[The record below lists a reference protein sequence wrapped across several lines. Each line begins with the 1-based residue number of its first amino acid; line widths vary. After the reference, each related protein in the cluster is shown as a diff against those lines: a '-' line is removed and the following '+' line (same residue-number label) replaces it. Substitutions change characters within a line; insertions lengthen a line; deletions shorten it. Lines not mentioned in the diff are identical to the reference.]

1 MWQVNFKFPV
11 AITLVGYIAS
21 VAGVALCRLLGFIP
35 SSTSSSKDHQHGGGS
50 VASEAWRAWAFRQ
63 PWFLIVTTAGAPLLA
78 NYSLLLNSVGVYQLS
93 KVNVGIFLRVWI
105 DAE

>member
-1 MWQVNFKFPV
+1 MWQINFKFPV

-21 VAGVALCRLLGFIP
+21 VAGVALCRQLGFIP
-35 SSTSSSKDHQHGGGS
+35 SSSSQDNRHGGGS
-50 VASEAWRAWAFRQ
+50 GSSGEGSPAKRGVPAESWRAWAFRQ

-93 KVNVGIFLRVWI
+93 KVLK
-105 DAE
+105 

>member
-1 MWQVNFKFPV
+1 MWQINFKFPV

-21 VAGVALCRLLGFIP
+21 VAGVALCRQLGFVP
-35 SSTSSSKDHQHGGGS
+35 SSSSQDDRHRGNGTSEEGS
-50 VASEAWRAWAFRQ
+50 PAKRGVPAESWRAWAFRQ

-93 KVNVGIFLRVWI
+93 KVLK
-105 DAE
+105 